1 MSLQVAIPVYR
12 VRCRIWTDE
21 SREWSFIHEA
31 LMLALAQVPS
41 TMEKISNEHS
51 LPKQVVV
58 AAMARLM
65 QHRLVEIVLADDAVA
80 FGASDIGLEMVRNG
94 RPLPRFPREVARWYG
109 VVVERF
115 SGCCFLTRDVGRLAY
130 PRDLAGRRS
139 SGEIIKV
146 IDVETKA
153 SGVSHEISI
162 DTLTEIVER
171 GGHRRLLRLDG
182 STVSIW
188 DQLMLVSVLD
198 GGPKLPSSAP
208 QGLRDMIT
216 DAATSLANRIEVTA
230 VPGSRE
236 LRDGLNFEPVVCN
249 FAATDI
255 VVGGSAHRDLIRGII
270 GAADTRVVIHS
281 TFLDLD
287 KFRGL
292 VDVIRTACAR
302 GVQFDLL
309 WGEEADD
316 PATSQN
322 AASAL
327 AIAREIAADFAM
339 RGLVRMRMGTTGSHA
354 KIILADQI
362 DAGWCAVLGSCNW
375 MSSPFR
381 MVEASVI
388 LRHPIAVA
396 DIMTVVQRTV
406 GRRPLA
412 DDLAN
417 ELAIKA
423 NKLRQTPF
431 DANVPT
437 NATVTLLIGGAHEAL
452 MRRASG
458 EAAGRFFVGTHRMGA
473 NIRPATLLPA
483 GLAAAR
489 GAEVAVLYTQPNK
502 PMTRQEAKTIAT
514 EALLNDVRVVEARK
528 IPAHAKVLIWSPDNV
543 AVTSQNWGSA
553 STNLTFPLAE
563 IGVHVQAPGLA
574 DQVLAKFDAI
584 YPKVREVGDESL

>member
-1 MSLQVAIPVYR
+1 MSVQVAIPVYR
-12 VRCRIWTDE
+12 VRCRVWTDE
-21 SREWSFIHEA
+21 SREWSFVHEA

-41 TMEKISNEHS
+41 TMEKLSHEHS

-65 QHRLVEIVLADDAVA
+65 QHRLVEVVLTDDAVA
-80 FGASDIGLEMVRNG
+80 FRASDVGLEMVRNG

-130 PRDLAGRRS
+130 PRDLTGRRS

-162 DTLTEIVER
+162 ESLTEIVER

-182 STVSIW
+182 STVSVW

-208 QGLRDMIT
+208 QELRDMVT
-216 DAATSLANRIEVTA
+216 DAAASVANRIEVAA
-230 VPGSRE
+230 VPGSQDM
-236 LRDGLNFEPVVCN
+236 RDGLNFEPVHCD
-249 FAATDI
+249 FAKTDI
-255 VVGGSAHRDLIRGII
+255 VVGGSAHRDLIHGII

-292 VDVIRTACAR
+292 ADVIRTACAR
-302 GVQFDLL
+302 GVQIDLL

-316 PATSQN
+316 PASSQN

-327 AIAREIAADFAM
+327 AIAREIAADPAM
-339 RGLVRMRMGTTGSHA
+339 RGLVRMRMGSTGSHA

-362 DAGWCAVLGSCNW
+362 EAGWCAVIGSCNW
-375 MSSPFR
+375 ISSPFQ
-381 MVEASVI
+381 MVEASVV
-388 LRHPIAVA
+388 LRHPVAVA
-396 DIMTVVQRTV
+396 DVMTVLQRTV

-423 NKLRQTPF
+423 NDLRQIRP
-431 DANVPT
+431 DANVST
-437 NATVTLLIGGAHEAL
+437 IATITLLVGGAHEAL

-458 EAAGRFFVGTHRMGA
+458 EAVGRFFVGTHRMGA
-473 NIRPATLLPA
+473 NVRPATLLPA

-489 GAEVAVLYTQPNK
+489 GAEVAVLYTQANK
-502 PMTRQEAKTIAT
+502 PMTRQQAKTIAA
-514 EALLNDVRVVEARK
+514 EALSDDVRVVEARK
-528 IPAHAKVLIWSPDNV
+528 IPAHAKILLWSPDNV

-574 DQVLAKFDAI
+574 DQILARFDEI
-584 YPKVREVGDESL
+584 YPQLKKVLE